1 MSNERVNRKILIL
14 FFATFFIAAQAVGES
29 TSSWL
34 ALSPVS
40 EASWQITAERENGRV
55 LVLEPITMGD
65 DPKKILVLFPKA
77 SSAYDTAMDTI
88 LGFFLDKRKS
98 VHFTLINFEGR
109 PDRGLRAL
117 AWAEKTNQDLIFSMG
132 SQSTQFIHEH
142 YSGEKLPVV
151 TVCSKYPVLLGQVTD
166 YDTGSGT
173 NIAYTSL
180 DASLSLQLNYLK
192 RLKENLKNLALL
204 YAEDNISAVKT
215 QVKPMAALARLEGIN
230 VIHIAVEKQS
240 NARQELRLKIPAALQ
255 VMRHTDPELL
265 QSIFWIT
272 GSTSV
277 FQEIETIDNLSQG
290 VPVLS
295 VVPDLVRKG
304 ELSAVLS
311 IGVSF
316 ENNALKAAL
325 YALEILE
332 KKTEPGTLKVGVVSP
347 PDIAIN
353 FGKAQQIGLT
363 IPFSF
368 FESAG
373 TIYDYKGR
381 PAREKGRRT
390 GAR

>member
-1 MSNERVNRKILIL
+1 MSKERVNRKILIL
-14 FFATFFIAAQAVGES
+14 FFAIFIVAQAMGQS

-88 LGFFLDKRKS
+88 LGFFLDKRKA

-109 PDRGLRAL
+109 PDRGLQAL

-142 YSGEKLPVV
+142 YSGGKLPVV
-151 TVCSKYPVLLGQVTD
+151 TVCSKDPVLLGQVTD
-166 YDTGSGT
+166 YDAGSGT

-192 RLKENLKNLALL
+192 RLKKNLKNLALL

-215 QVKPMAALARLEGIN
+215 QVKPMAALARSEGIN
-230 VIHIAVEKQS
+230 VIHIAVEKQG
-240 NARQELRLKIPAALQ
+240 NARQELSRKIPAALE

-277 FQEIETIDNLSQG
+277 FQEIETIDTLSEG

-295 VVPDLVRKG
+295 VVPDLVREG
-304 ELSAVLS
+304 EQSAVLS

-316 ENNALKAAL
+316 DNNALKAAL
-325 YALEILE
+325 YALAILE
-332 KKTEPGTLKVGVVSP
+332 DRADPGALEVGVVSP

-373 TIYDYKGR
+373 TIYDYEGR
-381 PAREKGRRT
+381 PVREKGRRT
-390 GAR
+390 SAR

>member
-1 MSNERVNRKILIL
+1 MNRKILIL
-14 FFATFFIAAQAVGES
+14 FFAIFIAAQVMGES

-40 EASWQITAERENGRV
+40 KASWQITAERENGRV
-55 LVLEPITMGD
+55 LNLQPVAMGG

-88 LGFFLDKRKS
+88 LGFFLDKRKP

-109 PDRGLRAL
+109 PDQGLQAL

-132 SQSTQFIHEH
+132 SQSTQFIYKH
-142 YSGEKLPVV
+142 YSGGKLPVV
-151 TVCSKYPVLLGQVTD
+151 TVCSKDPVLLDQVTD
-166 YDTGSGT
+166 YDAGSGT

-192 RLKENLKNLALL
+192 RLKKNLENIALL

-215 QVKPMAALARLEGIN
+215 QVKPMAAAARSEGLR
-230 VIHIAVEKQS
+230 VIHIGVEEQS
-240 NARQELRLKIPAALQ
+240 NARQELRRKIPAAIE

-277 FQEIETIDNLSQG
+277 FQEIETIDTLSEG

-295 VVPDLVRKG
+295 VVPDLVREG
-304 ELSAVLS
+304 EQSAVLS

-325 YALEILE
+325 YALAILE
-332 KKTEPGTLKVGVVSP
+332 DRANPGTLEVGVVSP

-353 FGKAQQIGLT
+353 FGKAQQINLA

-373 TIYDYKGR
+373 TIYDYEGR